1 MCIRD
6 SSNTGLIP
14 DPTVIYTS
22 SDATGSLKYTPIADQ
37 SGTAVITVVLE
48 DAGLDEDFSTTDD
61 NLSVTRTFTVTV
73 NAVNDV
79 PTIDSISDAAIDE
92 DSPEQVVN
100 LGGISAGGG
109 EIQPLSITASSDN
122 PGLIPDPSVIYAA
135 GDAAGQLLYTPVAD
149 QNGVA
154 VISVRVEDG
163 GLDGD
168 LSTTGDNAVLVIF
181 FTVSVASINDSPTI
195 DVPGDVTIDEDA
207 PEQTVNLSGIAAGGG
222 ESQPLKVTASS
233 SDSVLVPDPVV
244 IYTSA
249 DAVGSLLFTPAADLS
264 GVVVISVTVEDGG
277 EDGDLETLFDNSL
290 TTVTFSVV
298 INPVNDCLL
307 YASDAADE
315 TRPV

>member
-1 MCIRD
+1 
-6 SSNTGLIP
+6 
-14 DPTVIYTS
+14 
-22 SDATGSLKYTPIADQ
+22 
-37 SGTAVITVVLE
+37 
-48 DAGLDEDFSTTDD
+48 
-61 NLSVTRTFTVTV
+61 
-73 NAVNDV
+73 
-79 PTIDSISDAAIDE
+79 
-92 DSPEQVVN
+92 
-100 LGGISAGGG
+100 
-109 EIQPLSITASSDN
+109 
-122 PGLIPDPSVIYAA
+122 LIPDPSVIYAA

-298 INPVNDCLL
+298 INPVNDAPTLDEIADL
-307 YASDAADE
+307 EIDEDAAEQSILMTGIFAGGGESQPLRVTATSSNISLIPD
-315 TRPV
+315 PAVL